1 MRFEYSFQNWIWKNL
16 RRSIRLLPQT
26 SLWYI
31 FLESLFSYFE
41 SLIDLANWL
50 YDQID
55 LNTSSGIGL
64 NLWGK
69 RYGLQRL
76 VDESDLDFKNRI
88 LYNLLIYRN
97 NLTRKRRREIL
108 SEIFGIPVDDIFI
121 YNFTNTFTSKIGD
134 RLAYSIYSRKAE
146 LYTYQV
152 IFPRELTTLERERVI
167 EFMSRTNLGGNL
179 PIFKE
184 TLLPRDLFAMGE
196 NYNNWIQSRYS
207 EEGLYNVF

>member
-31 FLESLFSYFE
+31 FLESLFRYFE
-41 SLIDLANWL
+41 SLISLANWL

-55 LNTSSGIGL
+55 LNTASGIGL

-97 NLTRKRRREIL
+97 SLTRKRRREIL
-108 SEIFGIPVDDIFI
+108 SELLVIPVEDILI
-121 YNFTNTFTSKIGD
+121 YNFTNTSVSKVGD
-134 RLAYSIYSRKAE
+134 PLPYVVGSRKAE

-152 IFPRELTTLERERVI
+152 IFPRELTTLERGRVI

-179 PIFKE
+179 PVFRE
-184 TLLPRDLFAMGE
+184 TLAPKELFKMGGYL
-196 NYNNWIQSRYS
+196 NDWLGSRYS
-207 EEGLYNVF
+207 DEGYYIY